1 MNQKKVSRAIQ
12 GAIQA
17 GQDWFHGTMVQAAR
31 GLTQVIGRHYSMV
44 TDFPYQTNLTTSG
57 TLLKSNLHMK
67 EVSFAFLL
75 DM

>member
-1 MNQKKVSRAIQ
+1 
-12 GAIQA
+12 
-17 GQDWFHGTMVQAAR
+17 MVQAAG
-31 GLTQVIGRHYSMV
+31 GLTQVIGQHYSMV
-44 TDFPYQTNLTTSG
+44 TGSPYQTNLTTSG